1 MSRFSGKCDFCDEIE
16 ICGIDHILNC
26 NVYLEDSKEPLHLT
40 CLEDCIPYYPHI
52 VVAAG
57 MDNVNKTGVI
67 RLSSRSWLD
76 IEEERYGHLRMHDI
90 FREALRKEMKAHGLT
105 NTG

>member
-16 ICGIDHILNC
+16 IFGLDHVLNC
-26 NVYLEDSKEPLHLT
+26 NVYLGDSDEPLRLT
-40 CLEDCIPYYPHI
+40 CLKDCIPYYPHI